1 MIYSRLNGETAE
13 TCVEHVKRFIVK
25 NYLKLKI
32 HGKNVK
38 LTNFYYILVRKAS
51 GCHLNKNCSN
61 KFSKIYYLH
70 DKKNQVHIKYVHIHN
85 AFGKSY
91 FRYIHVSTLYWSKF
105 KNNFEKYFLRKT
117 ICNFWWRKMTIS
129 FSLKASLCKIYKY
142 IN

>member
-38 LTNFYYILVRKAS
+38 LTNFYYILVRIAS

-70 DKKNQVHIKYVHIHN
+70 DKKKKFTSNM
-85 AFGKSY
+85 
-91 FRYIHVSTLYWSKF
+91 YISTMPLEKVTFDIYMYLPCTDLNLKTTL
-105 KNNFEKYFLRKT
+105 KNIF
-117 ICNFWWRKMTIS
+117 
-129 FSLKASLCKIYKY
+129 
-142 IN
+142 

>member
-1 MIYSRLNGETAE
+1 MWLMERSSLIGVRGLGVVYFYLYISGPSSGEMIYSRLNGKTAE

-38 LTNFYYILVRKAS
+38 LTNFYYILVRIAS

-70 DKKNQVHIKYVHIHN
+70 DKKKQVHIKYVHIHN

-91 FRYIHVSTLYWSKF
+91 FRYIHVSTLY
-105 KNNFEKYFLRKT
+105 
-117 ICNFWWRKMTIS
+117 
-129 FSLKASLCKIYKY
+129 
-142 IN
+142 

>member
-38 LTNFYYILVRKAS
+38 LTNFYYILVRIAS

-70 DKKNQVHIKYVHIHN
+70 DKKKQVHIKYVHIHN
-85 AFGKSY
+85 ALEKVTFDIYMYLPCTDLNLKT
-91 FRYIHVSTLYWSKF
+91 TL
-105 KNNFEKYFLRKT
+105 KNIF
-117 ICNFWWRKMTIS
+117 
-129 FSLKASLCKIYKY
+129 
-142 IN
+142 

>member
-1 MIYSRLNGETAE
+1 MWYISTYISGPSSGEMIYSRLNGETAK

-38 LTNFYYILVRKAS
+38 LTNFYYILVRIAS

-70 DKKNQVHIKYVHIHN
+70 DKKNKFTSN
-85 AFGKSY
+85 M
-91 FRYIHVSTLYWSKF
+91 YISTMPLEKVTFDIYMYLPCTDLNLKTTL
-105 KNNFEKYFLRKT
+105 KNIF
-117 ICNFWWRKMTIS
+117 
-129 FSLKASLCKIYKY
+129 
-142 IN
+142 